1 MRKDGEVDTANDIDE
16 HLNTSPQV
24 QNCLQNE
31 QIVSKEL
38 YETLRNRFT
47 VNYMKYKNLTEMEW
61 TELTNVRKKLSNEEL
76 DGIDIIAFEFLNDIK
91 NEMCIVTYENINCL
105 IYTSAVTLKQHLN
118 TVFLKVDQNNEKVK
132 EPQWMNHQ

>member
-1 MRKDGEVDTANDIDE
+1 MKHKLANNDEENQIVDNTAVRKDGEVDTANDIDE

-47 VNYMKYKNLTEMEW
+47 VNYMKYKNLTEME
-61 TELTNVRKKLSNEEL
+61 
-76 DGIDIIAFEFLNDIK
+76 
-91 NEMCIVTYENINCL
+91 
-105 IYTSAVTLKQHLN
+105 
-118 TVFLKVDQNNEKVK
+118 
-132 EPQWMNHQ
+132 

>member
-76 DGIDIIAFEFLNDIK
+76 DGIDIIASEILNDIK

-105 IYTSAVTLKQHLN
+105 IYKSAVTLKQHLN
-118 TVFLKVDQNNEKVK
+118 NVFLKVDQNNEKVK
-132 EPQWMNHQ
+132 ELK

>member
-1 MRKDGEVDTANDIDE
+1 
-16 HLNTSPQV
+16 
-24 QNCLQNE
+24 
-31 QIVSKEL
+31 
-38 YETLRNRFT
+38 
-47 VNYMKYKNLTEMEW
+47 MKYKNLTEMEW

-118 TVFLKVDQNNEKVK
+118 TVFLKVDQNKEKVK